1 MHEGAAAGL
10 VDDGFGG
17 QGGQF
22 GHDVMA
28 GLAADEEA
36 AEGAGG
42 ADAGGGDRG

>member
-1 MHEGAAAGL
+1 MYEGAAAGL

-17 QGGQF
+17 HGGQF
-22 GHDVMA
+22 RHNVVA

-42 ADAGGGDRG
+42 TDAGGGNRG